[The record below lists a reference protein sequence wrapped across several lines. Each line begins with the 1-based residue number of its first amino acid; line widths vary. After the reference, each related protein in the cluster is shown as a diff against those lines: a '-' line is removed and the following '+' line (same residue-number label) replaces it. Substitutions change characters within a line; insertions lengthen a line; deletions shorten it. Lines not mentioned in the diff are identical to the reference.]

1 MNIPYLVKILETES
15 IEELVANID
24 EAPLDM
30 NLAIWEAID
39 DGFIEV
45 DDEKGTIKL
54 LKEPEPSSDPD
65 LKNKI
70 LRTIQHYARDE
81 VNITRGRLNSQVK
94 DMSTGKG
101 YAWHEYLCAVQHL
114 IDGELVVADE
124 VDVPQ
129 ATKKFT
135 DKKGRKKEKVI
146 RPAHKFVFLGLAE
159 NAEVNQEWNARAV
172 NKWIDEFETATV
184 K

>member
-1 MNIPYLVKILETES
+1 MNIPYIVKILNTET
-15 IEELVANID
+15 IEELVGNID
-24 EAPLDM
+24 AAPLDM
-30 NLAIWEAID
+30 NLAIWESID
-39 DGFIEV
+39 RGEIEV
-45 DDEKGTIKL
+45 DDEKGTVKL

-81 VNITRGRLNSQVK
+81 VNITRGRLNSQMK

-114 IDGELVVADE
+114 LDGELIVADE
-124 VDVPQ
+124 VAVPQ
-129 ATKKFT
+129 ATKKFK
-135 DKKGRKKEKVI
+135 DKKGRPKEKVI
-146 RPAHKFVFLGLAE
+146 RPAHNFVFLGLAE
-159 NAEVNQEWNARAV
+159 NADKNEEWNARAV
-172 NKWIDEFETATV
+172 NKWIDEFDAAIV

>member
-1 MNIPYLVKILETES
+1 MNIPYIVKCLETDS
-15 IEELVANID
+15 IEELVGNID
-24 EAPLDM
+24 AAPLDM

-39 DGFIEV
+39 EGFIEV
-45 DDEKGTIKL
+45 DDDKGTIKL
-54 LKEPEPSSDPD
+54 LKEPELSSDPE

-101 YAWHEYLCAVQHL
+101 YAWHEYLIAVQHL
-114 IDGELVVADE
+114 IDGELIVADE
-124 VDVPQ
+124 VKVPQ

-146 RPAHKFVFLGLAE
+146 RPAHTFVFLGLAE
-159 NAEVNQEWNARAV
+159 NAEKNEEWNARAV
-172 NKWIDEFETATV
+172 NKWIDEFEQAIV